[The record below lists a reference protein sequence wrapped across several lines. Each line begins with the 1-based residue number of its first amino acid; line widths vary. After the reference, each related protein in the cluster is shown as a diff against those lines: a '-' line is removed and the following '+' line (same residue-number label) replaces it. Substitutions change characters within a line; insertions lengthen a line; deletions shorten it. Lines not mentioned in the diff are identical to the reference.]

1 MPTLAVAVVGPDRPG
16 VIAALTEV
24 LLADGGNLT
33 DSSMTILHGQFA
45 MTLLVDVTAA
55 ADRVRADLGPV
66 SERLALLID
75 VHDLGGAP
83 AEAAGAAQRLLVRL
97 HGPDQP
103 GLVHRATAAI
113 AAAGG
118 NITDLTTRLAD
129 GLYVLMAEVAL
140 PPGTA
145 VSDLEA
151 GLRTV
156 AADLGV
162 SVSVQA
168 VDSDLL

>member
-1 MPTLAVAVVGPDRPG
+1 VPTLAVAVVGPDRPG

-45 MTLLVDVTAA
+45 MTLLVDVSAS
-55 ADRVRADLGPV
+55 ADQVRADLAPV
-66 SERLALLID
+66 SERLNVLID

-83 AEAAGAAQRLLVRL
+83 AARAGRAQRLLVRV

-103 GLVHRATAAI
+103 GLVHRITAAI
-113 AAAGG
+113 AAAEG

-140 PPGTA
+140 PAGTSTTA
-145 VSDLEA
+145 LEA
-151 GLRTV
+151 GLRAV

-162 SVSVQA
+162 TATVQP
-168 VDSDLL
+168 VDTDLL